1 MSFLRFD
8 FGEHSDHD
16 NGSVDDVGDI
26 DNHDNM
32 ATVFLY
38 PYNFQ
43 LESPVTF
50 SDFTRPICLPTM
62 SSWLA
67 EVASSLSSM
76 SELSSLPPLSSKS
89 LFSA

>member
-8 FGEHSDHD
+8 FCEHSDHD
-16 NGSVDDVGDI
+16 GGSVDDLGDI
-26 DNHDNM
+26 DNLEI

-38 PYNFQ
+38 LHNFQ

-76 SELSSLPPLSSKS
+76 SSLSSLPSLSSKS

>member
-8 FGEHSDHD
+8 FGEHNDHD
-16 NGSVDDVGDI
+16 DGSVDDVGDI
-26 DNHDNM
+26 ENLEITT
-32 ATVFLY
+32 AFLY
-38 PYNFQ
+38 LYNFQ

-62 SSWLA
+62 SSWLT

-76 SELSSLPPLSSKS
+76 SSLSSLPSLSSKS

>member
-16 NGSVDDVGDI
+16 DGSVDDVGDI
-26 DNHDNM
+26 ENLEIAN
-32 ATVFLY
+32 AFLY
-38 PYNFQ
+38 LYNFQ
-43 LESPVTF
+43 LESQVTF

-76 SELSSLPPLSSKS
+76 SSLSSLPSLSSKS

>member
-8 FGEHSDHD
+8 FCEHSDHD
-16 NGSVDDVGDI
+16 GGSVDDLGDI
-26 DNHDNM
+26 DNLEI

-38 PYNFQ
+38 LYNFQ

>member
-16 NGSVDDVGDI
+16 GGSVDDLGDI
-26 DNHDNM
+26 DNLEI

-38 PYNFQ
+38 LYNFQ

>member
-8 FGEHSDHD
+8 FGEHIDHD
-16 NGSVDDVGDI
+16 DGSVDDVGDI
-26 DNHDNM
+26 ENLEITT
-32 ATVFLY
+32 AFLY
-38 PYNFQ
+38 LYNFQ

-62 SSWLA
+62 SSWLT

-76 SELSSLPPLSSKS
+76 SSFLSVDLQKS
-89 LFSA
+89 LKEKSH

>member
-8 FGEHSDHD
+8 FCEHSDHD
-16 NGSVDDVGDI
+16 GGSVDDLGDI
-26 DNHDNM
+26 DNLEI

-38 PYNFQ
+38 LYNFQ
-43 LESPVTF
+43 LESPVTY